1 MMKWILLLFV
11 VLPASELAVLLM
23 AGNQWGVFPTLLII
37 GITGVGG
44 AFLAKRQGV
53 RAIVDFRE
61 RMAQGEAPGIPLIDG
76 VLIFIGGLLLIVPG
90 FITDII
96 GFLLLFSWPRKLI
109 RPLIIGQIY
118 NKMRKGTLVIR
129 S

>member
-1 MMKWILLLFV
+1 MKWILLLFV
-11 VLPASELAVLLM
+11 LLPASELALLLVF
-23 AGNQWGVFPTLLII
+23 GNQFGVIPTLLII

-44 AFLAKRQGV
+44 AYLAKRQGL

-76 VLIFIGGLLLIVPG
+76 LCIFIGGLLLLVPG
-90 FITDII
+90 FITDGI
-96 GFLLLFSWPRKLI
+96 GLLLLFSWPRKWL
-109 RPLIIGQIY
+109 RTFIIQQIY
-118 NKMRKGTLVIR
+118 NKMKKGTLVIR